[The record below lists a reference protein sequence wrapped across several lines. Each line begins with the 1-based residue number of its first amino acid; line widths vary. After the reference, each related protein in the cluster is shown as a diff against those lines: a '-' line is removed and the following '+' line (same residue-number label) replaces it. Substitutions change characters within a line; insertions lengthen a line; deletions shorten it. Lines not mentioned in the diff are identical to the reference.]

1 MRTFLLK
8 QKKQI
13 PKSAV
18 AKVTTLDIKSS
29 LFPCTMLTMAMVLT
43 MSVAYAEQPMS
54 DAELET
60 KYIEVKI
67 KPVCTTEKEKEK
79 KQSCHDANS
88 FADIVTNKHYTTI
101 DSDAAQSGDSDSSAL
116 LASIFDNIRLLGGT
130 DVLGVPAGVANSGVP
145 LLFGSENYSDKW
157 AGNFNQIFQPVTL
170 SGGSGI
176 PPGTAFSVYDTSSL
190 GYGFNS
196 EAHFPDGLPEITIQ
210 SISVSPR
217 N

>member
-13 PKSAV
+13 LKTAA
-18 AKVTTLDIKSS
+18 AKVPTLNIKPS
-29 LFPCTMLTMAMVLT
+29 LFPCTMLTVAMTVT

-60 KYIEVKI
+60 KFIEVKA
-67 KPVCTTEKEKEK
+67 KPVCSTDKEKEK
-79 KQSCHDANS
+79 KQICHDATA
-88 FADIVTNKHYTTI
+88 FVADLTNKQKDTSESEA
-101 DSDAAQSGDSDSSAL
+101 DQSKASDSAAL

-145 LLFGSENYSDKW
+145 LLFGSENYSYKW
-157 AGNFNQIFQPVTL
+157 AGNLSQIFQPVTL
-170 SGGSGI
+170 SGSEGI
-176 PPGTAFSVYDTSSL
+176 PPGTPFSVYDTSSL
-190 GYGFNS
+190 GYGFNN